1 MIIIVTKNLDTFNN
15 PTLFGLFNFLEERK
29 IGSVLICK
37 WNFFDYKFSH
47 NKIII
52 WQEKPDYRAKNIFR
66 TTRQLYIYI
75 RQRYFLQSVSRKII
89 TVIGVDPEG
98 IIWAEEIRRKYMP
111 NAALDYFSFEIFWKH
126 AYPNKEKEI
135 SACKGLR
142 NIIVQDTLR
151 EKFLRQ
157 ESKIDEN
164 VKTFYI
170 PVALPDIREKLN
182 YNKIVDIRKKYNISD
197 NKKLIVFFGTF
208 AAWSGGEIVY
218 DIIKNNK
225 LPDNFALVIHSRY
238 TFNPS
243 DDLQN
248 RMLQLANEKANLFI
262 STDYIDSFNQTID
275 YLRQFDLGLVFYV
288 SGANS
293 MYTGENIYHIGFA
306 SGKFSQ
312 YMNAGLPTITINLPT
327 YMDLNKEYNFGYTV
341 NGADEIEDV
350 LNTVIDYKLLSQNAL
365 RLFKEKL
372 DPTIV
377 LNKYIDQL

>member
-1 MIIIVTKNLDTFNN
+1 MILVITKNSDTFNN
-15 PTLFGLFNFLEERK
+15 PVLFGLFSFLEERK
-29 IGSVLICK
+29 IKSVLICK
-37 WNFFDYKFSH
+37 RNVFDYQFAY
-47 NKIII
+47 NKVII
-52 WQEKPDYRAKNIFR
+52 WQELPDYRAKNIFR
-66 TTRQLYIYI
+66 TARQLFIYI
-75 RQRYFLQSVSRKII
+75 KQRYFLRSISRRIT

-98 IIWAEEIRRKYMP
+98 IIWANEMRYRYVP

-312 YMNAGLPTITINLPT
+312 YMKAGLPTITINLPT